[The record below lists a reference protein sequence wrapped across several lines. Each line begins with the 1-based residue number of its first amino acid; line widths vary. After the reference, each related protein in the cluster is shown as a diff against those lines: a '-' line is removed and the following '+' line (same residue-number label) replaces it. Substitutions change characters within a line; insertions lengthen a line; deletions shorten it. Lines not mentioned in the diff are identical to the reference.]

1 MPLSAIITGASLLS
15 LGPIF
20 YLLIEPGQRH
30 FTAFIPSFFGLI
42 ILIFGLVATNP
53 ARTKMAMHGA
63 VGFAM
68 VSALGALFM
77 GGPKWPALLSGQLT
91 FRPMA
96 ALAMLVM
103 FVICAIFV
111 GMSVGQFIR
120 MRSPRR

>member
-1 MPLSAIITGASLLS
+1 MPLSAIFTGASLLS

-20 YLLIEPGQRH
+20 YLLAEPAQRH
-30 FTAFIPSFFGLI
+30 PTAFIPSFFGLI
-42 ILIFGLVATNP
+42 ILILGLIATKP
-53 ARTKMAMHGA
+53 ALTKKAMHAA
-63 VGFAM
+63 VGFAL

-91 FRPMA
+91 YRPLA

-111 GMSVGQFIR
+111 AVAGSRFVK
-120 MRSPRR
+120 MRTPR